1 MTESTNWM
9 PIRPNKSGTFVHRLH
24 KGLHDEL
31 ADMSLRAQHSTDPK
45 ERAAHR
51 RRFELLTG
59 AISQIAQGEK
69 NRSIDRGNEKG
80 GHALGFLTNSSDLSD
95 CETTYVWDHPDEKP
109 PYRIVW
115 RQRESRT
122 PGKPPLREFIAAGD
136 REDERVY
143 DIAGERLHRPKNIS
157 LTELVERTQVEAR
170 KAQETAHEVAES
182 HETAAQNH
190 RGTLPRQSPPRS
202 LFDSPS
208 AVNDAMSTG
217 AARSQSP
224 APLTS
229 SGAWRPNI
237 DQPEAGQNQDQLGS

>member
-1 MTESTNWM
+1 MSESRDWM
-9 PIRPNKSGTFVHRLH
+9 PIRSNKAGSFVHRLH

-31 ADMSLRAQHSTDPK
+31 ADMNLRAQHAPDPK
-45 ERAAHR
+45 ERAAYR

-69 NRSIDRGNEKG
+69 NRAIDRGNDKG
-80 GHALGFLTNSSDLSD
+80 GHALGFLTDSSDLSD
-95 CETTYVWDHPDEKP
+95 CETTYVWDRPDEKP

-143 DIAGERLHRPKNIS
+143 DVAGRRLDRPKDVS
-157 LTELVERTQVEAR
+157 LTELVERSRIEAR
-170 KAQETAHEVAES
+170 KAEAAAHDIAES

-190 RGTLPRQSPPRS
+190 RGTLPRQSPARS
-202 LFDSPS
+202 LFDDPR
-208 AVNDAMSTG
+208 AVSDAMADG
-217 AARSQSP
+217 ASRAQ
-224 APLTS
+224 TS
-229 SGAWRPNI
+229 IPNRGRHTWRPDV
-237 DQPEAGQNQDQLGS
+237 DQPDPTQNQDELGS